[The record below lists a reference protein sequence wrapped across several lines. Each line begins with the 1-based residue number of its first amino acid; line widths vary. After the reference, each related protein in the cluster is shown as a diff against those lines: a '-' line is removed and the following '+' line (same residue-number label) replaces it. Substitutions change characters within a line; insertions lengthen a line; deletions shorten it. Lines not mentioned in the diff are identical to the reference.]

1 MCVAACLRLCVC
13 MFARMSE
20 DALPIV
26 PTPPA
31 PPGEGIA
38 PPSNATEEEEKTVE
52 AAAAASA
59 KERPEA
65 AATEE
70 EEKTVEAAAAA
81 SAKER
86 TEAAASAA
94 AAASAKS
101 STEAAAS
108 AQKTAEAAAAAAT
121 AATADGADK
130 QDSNVSDPQ
139 CGAKGLPPLGL
150 STTDALS
157 ADDERFL
164 KDSCQGYKRHQWKT
178 LSFGEKC
185 KRMPRLHTM
194 ICCHI

>member
-1 MCVAACLRLCVC
+1 
-13 MFARMSE
+13 MSE

-59 KERPEA
+59 KERTEA
-65 AATEE
+65 AAT
-70 EEKTVEAAAAA
+70 AAAAA
-81 SAKER
+81 SAKN
-86 TEAAASAA
+86 
-94 AAASAKS
+94 

-130 QDSNVSDPQ
+130 KDSNVSDPQ

-150 STTDALS
+150 SKTDALS